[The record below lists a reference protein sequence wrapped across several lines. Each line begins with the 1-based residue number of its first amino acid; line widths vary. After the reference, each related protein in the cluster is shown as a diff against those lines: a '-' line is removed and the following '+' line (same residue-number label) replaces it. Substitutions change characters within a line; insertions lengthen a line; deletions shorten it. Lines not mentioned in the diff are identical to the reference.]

1 MEFYL
6 MLFMRDDLAAG
17 LEGPFLQKKV
27 GEIRLKFGSFS
38 NSLHTAPSALK
49 SADLTR
55 YLPTHTRVGVPLEL
69 RGDDPFLFQIARFK
83 CWI

>member
-6 MLFMRDDLAAG
+6 MVFMRDDLAAG

-38 NSLHTAPSALK
+38 NSLHTGL
-49 SADLTR
+49 D
-55 YLPTHTRVGVPLEL
+55 
-69 RGDDPFLFQIARFK
+69 
-83 CWI
+83 